1 MDASVRPRR
10 MPSAAAVGSSSAA
23 DQAISAS
30 VGAVVTSVLTTPFE
44 VIKVRQQT
52 APAGTAEAQRMWPA
66 FRQLVRMEGV
76 RSLWSG
82 LQPTLI
88 MSIPSTVL
96 YLTVYEASRDR
107 LARSSLCA
115 TADGADYSPLAAGG
129 GARMV
134 SSAVVSPLELI
145 RTRMQATSG
154 AARDGL
160 IAGAR
165 AAVAA
170 EGVAGLWLGLAPT
183 LWRDVPFSCLYWLG
197 YERLKARAID
207 AQTGQLSPISAFLA
221 GAVAG
226 SIAAFVTTPL
236 DVVKTRQQVIPSRRG
251 MMGRL

>member
-1 MDASVRPRR
+1 
-10 MPSAAAVGSSSAA
+10 
-23 DQAISAS
+23 
-30 VGAVVTSVLTTPFE
+30 
-44 VIKVRQQT
+44 
-52 APAGTAEAQRMWPA
+52 MWPA

-107 LARSSLCA
+107 LARHSLCA

-170 EGVAGLWLGLAPT
+170 EGVAGLWRGLAPT
-183 LWRDVPFSCLYWLG
+183 LWRDVPFSGLYWAG
-197 YERLKARAID
+197 FESFRRALTPTWYRTAED
-207 AQTGQLSPISAFLA
+207 PSLSALRS
-221 GAVAG
+221 AVAG
-226 SIAAFVTTPL
+226 LGAGALAALLTTPADVAKTRLQVAAYDVPGSSVPRSSTAALLASIARTEGPASLFAGAGP
-236 DVVKTRQQVIPSRRG
+236 
-251 MMGRL
+251 RLLKVAPACAIMIGSYEYAKALFRPR